1 MPVDFARAWEEAP
14 FKHAEKAKPALPRME
29 ANGEAPIKKGI
40 ENTLEHGTYQC
51 LMPPTGLEEIPETLG
66 NIVTTDA
73 GGGAGGFTSSDTSA
87 SASLSEITSSWQ
99 RLTSQQR
106 D

>member
-1 MPVDFARAWEEAP
+1 MPVDFDRAWEEAP
-14 FKHAEKAKPALPRME
+14 FKHAEKAMPALPRME

-40 ENTLEHGTYQC
+40 ENTVEHGTYQC
-51 LMPPTGLEEIPETLG
+51 LMPPTGLEETPETLG
-66 NIVTTDA
+66 NRVTTDA
-73 GGGAGGFTSSDTSA
+73 GGVTSSDTSA